1 MTDAEREPLNERI
14 ALRLGWTFHP
24 ENPFE
29 ERWLHPSRLWSL
41 HTHPP
46 DFTRKWEHTGPLL
59 IELYKNNWR
68 LCWGSDVFWMEP
80 PPQITWDWHDGC
92 AEEAPEAIAPKVSTN
107 VVASAQPF
115 ALKSKTCTR

>member
-46 DFTRKWEHTGPLL
+46 DFTRKWEHAGPLL
-59 IELYKNNWR
+59 EEMFKELESIEPELALDDMR
-68 LCWGSDVFWMEP
+68 IIQEQS
-80 PPQITWDWHDGC
+80 GC
-92 AEEAPEAIAPKVSTN
+92 DLTEAIA
-107 VVASAQPF
+107 VAFDAWREGE
-115 ALKSKTCTR
+115 KG